1 MKIRHQLVSLL
12 VVTIAALIGLSVLS
26 FLQLKRTAELTR
38 DLTDR
43 AIPALA
49 AANELRSRVV
59 LYNETTVSAFR
70 APDLFSTAELRERL
84 QSGHAQIAQRVSEQL
99 AYTSDPTQLGLIG
112 QIRESLQN
120 YVEAGEQALAFVGG
134 DQVEL
139 AQAVISGNAEPHIRE
154 IEQVLETLLVEK
166 GRSRDEAV
174 RALETAQKDA
184 RTLMGIALAVTVLL
198 LLILGVRLYRRIV
211 GPLRVMEAKMHAIA
225 TDLDFTQRVPVGRDD
240 ELGQAV
246 RTFNMLME
254 AVSAA
259 LGEMAAVI
267 RDNEVIAHE
276 MQRSATEVSR
286 IADEGKGSTVEI
298 RGAARAVHDQ
308 IEQIETATNT
318 AGELAA
324 SSRERA
330 MTSSE
335 ATGRTVED
343 INALAASV
351 GAAADRVYAMESVG
365 ASISTLVGEIR
376 DIADQTNL
384 LALNAAIEAARAGE
398 SGRGFAVVADEV
410 RKLAERVTSATRAIT
425 EQVSAI
431 NTTSAESTTLI
442 RRVEADL
449 RRNIALA
456 AQAKSAMDEVRASS
470 LKVTA
475 VVGDIGGQVQAGYLS
490 GSDILRR
497 SDTIAGLMAEAADT
511 AATTSALADNMRQMS
526 ARMLSIVH
534 RFRVGLPG

>member
-1 MKIRHQLVSLL
+1 M
-12 VVTIAALIGLSVLS
+12 
-26 FLQLKRTAELTR
+26 
-38 DLTDR
+38 
-43 AIPALA
+43 
-49 AANELRSRVV
+49 
-59 LYNETTVSAFR
+59 
-70 APDLFSTAELRERL
+70 
-84 QSGHAQIAQRVSEQL
+84 
-99 AYTSDPTQLGLIG
+99 
-112 QIRESLQN
+112 
-120 YVEAGEQALAFVGG
+120 GG
-134 DQVEL
+134 DQFEL

-174 RALETAQKDA
+174 RALETAQQDA

-286 IADEGKGSTVEI
+286 IADEGKGSTAEI

-365 ASISTLVGEIR
+365 ASISTLVSEIR

-384 LALNAAIEAARAGE
+384 LALNAAIEAAGLANP
-398 SGRGFAVVADEV
+398 VAASPSSPT
-410 RKLAERVTSATRAIT
+410 KCASWLNAS
-425 EQVSAI
+425 
-431 NTTSAESTTLI
+431 
-442 RRVEADL
+442 RRPHA
-449 RRNIALA
+449 RSPSRCPPSIPR
-456 AQAKSAMDEVRASS
+456 QPS
-470 LKVTA
+470 
-475 VVGDIGGQVQAGYLS
+475 
-490 GSDILRR
+490 RR
-497 SDTIAGLMAEAADT
+497 S
-511 AATTSALADNMRQMS
+511 
-526 ARMLSIVH
+526 
-534 RFRVGLPG
+534 